1 MSTLRPWRSH
11 DRSNTLTDRAV
22 VAFLADDGPA
32 RPRDVARS
40 RYREN
45 VIRLQC
51 RYLERLGVLSS
62 VAADAW
68 QTVPRAWETFED
80 CLESGSSAYVDASLA
95 LPEGRRIADLS
106 GVEPDLFE
114 KLNREFFSDGAYAYG
129 HVRGDRELTARRIR
143 NVPDY
148 RLARFVREFPRTET
162 LCRQCAH
169 WVRGLVGLH
178 FFPDANHRTA
188 MGTLYA
194 VLDANDLT
202 PVGDWPFEW
211 VDVAVVRSKLL
222 RGYHCDVRFDTLWER
237 DELYHHWLRYFR
249 DNLLQTDRRPRN
261 ERGAAFLD
269 DVLEFAR
276 NRNRRL

>member
-1 MSTLRPWRSH
+1 VSTLRPWRSH

-45 VIRLQC
+45 VTRLQC
-51 RYLERLGVLSS
+51 RYLSDAGLIERI
-62 VAADAW
+62 ATDTFDAGC
-68 QTVPRAWETFED
+68 VPSRRLTDDGWLTDDRIETAETRIDGFGE
-80 CLESGSSAYVDASLA
+80 VDARLLRA
-95 LPEGRRIADLS
+95 VNRRFLS
-106 GVEPDLFE
+106 RGE
-114 KLNREFFSDGAYAYG
+114 YG
-129 HVRGDRELTARRIR
+129 LERGDRGKTRRQIDGVTR
-143 NVPDY
+143 Y
-148 RLARFVREFPRTET
+148 RIDRVLREFPFWERR
-162 LCRQCAH
+162 CRQCAH
-169 WVRGLVGLH
+169 WMRAFAGLH

-237 DELYHHWLRYFR
+237 DELYHHWLRYFV
-249 DNLLQTDRRPRN
+249 
-261 ERGAAFLD
+261 GGFLD
-269 DVLEFAR
+269 VGRESR
-276 NRNRRL
+276 NSQSRDLLDGTVDYVRRQRRL